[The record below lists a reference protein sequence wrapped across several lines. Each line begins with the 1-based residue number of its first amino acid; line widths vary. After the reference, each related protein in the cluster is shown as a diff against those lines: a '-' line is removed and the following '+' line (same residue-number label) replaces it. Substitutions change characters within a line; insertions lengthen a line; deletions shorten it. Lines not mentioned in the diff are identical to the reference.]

1 MGNTLTQSGEQRVSS
16 STNFFKAKRRSRSP
30 AAFRHLMSPSSPSL
44 QRQGKSPGSSHKH
57 KRRSRSQ
64 SEGVTSDCGTAA
76 STTDSQLPRG
86 SGASCVSPRALGVG
100 HLSPEPLDPT
110 EEEELSNQ
118 SSRSNDSNADSK
130 KMSEHALDQARRI
143 REAEK
148 ILLEVAKEYAAKRAA
163 GLVPTKPVPA
173 RTLLW
178 EEMERRA
185 QRVRY
190 GIGRRGTCMF
200 GRDSE
205 DGPCGCTSYKKMKRL
220 PDGRE
225 NTGGVCECCKHGAP
239 WHRLAGGTMAV
250 SGSGSMSFTRSSA
263 RSSMRSRGTRSRGS
277 SRNSRTTSRN
287 SSAPQQAPIE
297 TSQYSLGSDYYDEYD
312 HEYDYDSDDDSDED
326 DDDDEDIA
334 NEVARPYAMMDDPTP
349 PLTRSEGDR
358 TSLLSNGDNLGL
370 PPRLSSTSRHL
381 DKLLGAIAKYRAM
394 GMSEDEIEAK
404 IREDFPPTE
413 RLSYGPRPS
422 RASH

>member
-1 MGNTLTQSGEQRVSS
+1 
-16 STNFFKAKRRSRSP
+16 
-30 AAFRHLMSPSSPSL
+30 MSPSSPSL
-44 QRQGKSPGSSHKH
+44 QRQIKSPGSSHKH

-64 SEGVTSDCGTAA
+64 SEGVTSDCGTAV

-86 SGASCVSPRALGVG
+86 SGVSCSSPRGMGVG

-110 EEEELSNQ
+110 EEEELSNK
-118 SSRSNDSNADSK
+118 SSRSQDSTTDSSSIK
-130 KMSEHALDQARRI
+130 KTSEHALDQAQRI

-148 ILLEVAKEYAAKRAA
+148 ILLEIAKEYAAKRAA

-185 QRVRY
+185 QRVHY

-205 DGPCGCTSYKKMKRL
+205 DGP
-220 PDGRE
+220 
-225 NTGGVCECCKHGAP
+225 H
-239 WHRLAGGTMAV
+239 
-250 SGSGSMSFTRSSA
+250 
-263 RSSMRSRGTRSRGS
+263 
-277 SRNSRTTSRN
+277 
-287 SSAPQQAPIE
+287 
-297 TSQYSLGSDYYDEYD
+297 
-312 HEYDYDSDDDSDED
+312 
-326 DDDDEDIA
+326 
-334 NEVARPYAMMDDPTP
+334 
-349 PLTRSEGDR
+349 
-358 TSLLSNGDNLGL
+358 
-370 PPRLSSTSRHL
+370 HL

-413 RLSYGPRPS
+413 RLSYGPRPT
-422 RASH
+422 RASR